1 MPSKKDKKIRLTP
14 TQKLKEE
21 IKILKNEIDLS
32 KEKNLRIKA
41 EFENYKKRK
50 EKEFS
55 LFFKYEGESVI
66 ISILTV
72 LDDLIRLENA
82 LSDTKDSSVKKLI
95 DGIHLIT
102 NKINK
107 YGSTKMTDNQH
118 KEVKLDLGS
127 PLGCGLAVIVFGFA
141 IISLNAEF
149 FTDLSNW
156 KLYGEGYKET
166 KTFWIHQTTKN

>member
-21 IKILKNEIDLS
+21 IKILKSEIDLS

-55 LFFKYEGESVI
+55 LIFKYEGESVI

-82 LSDTKDSSVKKLI
+82 LPDTKDSSVNKLI

-107 YGSTKMTDNQH
+107 KLKELEVFQFGEVGDIVDHELHEALLMKQNSKMKDNQII
-118 KEVKLDLGS
+118 EVYEKGYRYKDK
-127 PLGCGLAVIVFGFA
+127 VI
-141 IISLNAEF
+141 
-149 FTDLSNW
+149 
-156 KLYGEGYKET
+156 
-166 KTFWIHQTTKN
+166 IHAKVVVNQTPS

>member
-32 KEKNLRIKA
+32 KEKNMRIKA

-55 LFFKYEGESVI
+55 LIFKYEGESVI

-82 LSDTKDSSVKKLI
+82 LSDTKDSSVNKLI
-95 DGIHLIT
+95 D
-102 NKINK
+102 
-107 YGSTKMTDNQH
+107 S
-118 KEVKLDLGS
+118 
-127 PLGCGLAVIVFGFA
+127 
-141 IISLNAEF
+141 
-149 FTDLSNW
+149 
-156 KLYGEGYKET
+156 
-166 KTFWIHQTTKN
+166 